1 MIRPASPALV
11 LLIGGVFAFGPL
23 ATDMFVVAMPTV
35 ARAFAVEPL
44 VIQGTMSLYLV
55 FFAIGQLVWGP
66 VSDRFGRKP
75 AMVAGILVFAL
86 GSALSALAPNVEVFT
101 AARCLQAFG
110 VAYGQVLGR
119 AVMRDLHSPLGT
131 TRMIAFATSIMG
143 MTSMTSPIF
152 GGYLLVTLGWQAVFA
167 FHVLYAA
174 LILLMVSLF
183 LQETVPQKNPRAI
196 QLFQTFA
203 NFGKLLK
210 SRLFVGYTMMLCCM
224 FGFLFTMLSASS
236 FIFIEY
242 LGVRTENFGFL
253 FTATGAVFITAS
265 FSVGVIGKRIAQPRL
280 MLWASV
286 WACMSGVG
294 GLVVAGLGG
303 GAVPITIALMC
314 VSWAM
319 GFILP
324 LSFSG
329 ALAPNPHMAGTAS
342 SLFGFVQ
349 GFFSAGMALLV
360 GVIDNGTA
368 IPMMAQIAV
377 LTSGA
382 MLTYLFV
389 IRPEQKR
396 MAAPA

>member
-1 MIRPASPALV
+1 MLRPATPALV
-11 LLIGGVFAFGPL
+11 LMIGGVFAFGPI

-44 VIQGTMSLYLV
+44 VIQGTMSFYLV
-55 FFAIGQLVWGP
+55 FFALGQLVWGP
-66 VSDRFGRKP
+66 VSDRFGRRP
-75 AMVAGILVFAL
+75 AMLAGIAVFSL
-86 GSALSALAPNVEVFT
+86 GSAASALAPSVEVFT
-101 AARCLQAFG
+101 IARCLQAFG

-119 AVMRDLHSPLGT
+119 AVMRDLHNPLDT
-131 TRMIAFATSIMG
+131 TRMIAFATAIMG
-143 MTSMTSPIF
+143 MTSMTSPIL
-152 GGYLLVTLGWQAVFA
+152 GAYLLVWFGWQAVFV
-167 FHVLYAA
+167 FHVLYSA
-174 LILLMVSLF
+174 LIFLLVFLV
-183 LQETVPQKNPRAI
+183 LQETVPQKNARAI
-196 QLFQTFA
+196 QLLQTLT
-203 NFGKLLK
+203 NFLTLLK
-210 SRLFVGYTMMLCCM
+210 SRLFVGYTLMLCCM

-236 FIFIEY
+236 FVFIEY
-242 LGVRTENFGFL
+242 LGMKTENFGFL

-265 FSVGVIGKRIAQPRL
+265 FSVGVIGKRIAPARL

-286 WACMSGVG
+286 WACLSGIG
-294 GLVVAGLGG
+294 GVIVAWQGG
-303 GAVPITIALMC
+303 GIVPLTVALMC

-368 IPMMAQIAV
+368 VPMMAQIAV
-377 LTSGA
+377 LTTCA
-382 MLTYLFV
+382 MLTFFAV
-389 IRPEQKR
+389 IRPAQKR